1 SDSSLL
7 AHSNGTHSS
16 NVLVKNDLDASSN
29 ITEGNTGSGAEI
41 TRDESSGSTDEES
54 GTFDT
59 GNDELDVKFWLPPE
73 PEDRGNDMEGSVAN
87 IDDDDDEF
95 GDGLKWG
102 KPSSLS
108 SFGDEGSGWFE
119 EEKAKAL
126 HEVKNGKFKALVG
139 QLLTSVGVGAS
150 EIDGNNWVDIVTSL
164 SWEAASFVKP
174 DAVEGKSMDADGH
187 VKIKCIATGSRQQ
200 SQVIKGL
207 VFKKHAAHKHMPTYY
222 KNPRFLLIQGVLG
235 SSSSGLSSFESLK
248 QEKNSQNSI
257 VAMIDNCHPN
267 VVLVEKTVS
276 RDMQESILAKGM
288 TLVFDM
294 KSNRLERVSRCM
306 GSPIV
311 PSDKLNGQTLRQCDS
326 FHFEKFVE
334 EHDALGEGGKRP
346 SRTLMFLEGLPTRLG
361 CTILLKGSHS
371 DELKRVK
378 CVVQCAVVMAYHL
391 ILETSF
397 LNDQM
402 AMFSTFPLNGA
413 VNLLLPYQ
421 PPTINSVDTTAPPK
435 ESSAEKDLSCTIDI
449 PIANGFHE
457 EERLGIGS
465 EPYDPVDTTAPPKE
479 SSAEKDLSCT
489 IDIPIANGF
498 HEEERLGIGS
508 EPYDPVVLSGL
519 SSFTASVE
527 KAIEDKIPLFSTS
540 HQTMPTYFGCNGRD
554 PDGQI
559 QSAIQILNSPK
570 ETGEPRGNPDEDGE
584 PNNEGQPPSDMQK
597 SGANNEDKLQCKDDI
612 STVLESESILVLMSR
627 RNASRWIVCD
637 HRHFS
642 HIKFYKNFDVPL
654 GNFLRDS
661 LLNQTLLCKACGEP
675 SEDHLSYYEHHDKQL
690 RIQVRRLPMDKRLPG
705 EAEGKLWMW
714 SCCGKCKLPN
724 GSSKSTKRVLISAA
738 ARCLSFGKFLELSF
752 SNHSSFYPHSCGH
765 FSHRDFFYFFGL
777 GPMVAMLRYSPVAT
791 YAVSL
796 PLKKMEIGNRING
809 ELLAEHLKI
818 VYEKGNLV
826 FLEVENALKEIRS
839 RFLGSRLNLQGS
851 SKEFSDIEKML
862 KEERYQFE

>member
-1 SDSSLL
+1 FNVNGHQSDSSLL
-7 AHSNGTHSS
+7 NHSNGTHSS
-16 NVLVKNDLDASSN
+16 SILVKNDLDASSN
-29 ITEGNTGSGAEI
+29 ITEGNTGSAAEI
-41 TRDESSGSTDEES
+41 ILDESSGSTEEKS

-59 GNDELDVKFWLPPE
+59 GNDEVDVKFWLPPE
-73 PEDRGNDMEGSVAN
+73 PEDRGYDMEGSVAN

-119 EEKAKAL
+119 EEKEKAL

-222 KNPRFLLIQGVLG
+222 KNPRLLLIQGVLG

-257 VAMIDNCHPN
+257 IAMIENCHPN

-294 KSNRLERVSRCM
+294 KSNRLDRVSRCM

-311 PSDKLNGQTLRQCDS
+311 PFDKLNGQTLRQCDS

-402 AMFSTFPLNGA
+402 AMFSTFPLNGT

-465 EPYDPVDTTAPPKE
+465 EPYDPV
-479 SSAEKDLSCT
+479 
-489 IDIPIANGF
+489 
-498 HEEERLGIGS
+498 
-508 EPYDPVVLSGL
+508 VLSGL
-519 SSFTASVE
+519 SSFSASVE
-527 KAIEDKIPLFSTS
+527 SASAIEDKIPLFSTS
-540 HQTMPTYFGCNGRD
+540 HQTMSTYFGSNGWD
-554 PDGQI
+554 PDGEI
-559 QSAIQILNSPK
+559 QSAIQILNSPR
-570 ETGEPRGNPDEDGE
+570 ETGEPRGNPDGDGE

-597 SGANNEDKLQCKDDI
+597 SSANNEGKLPCKDDI

-627 RNASRWIVCD
+627 RNASRWTVCD

-690 RIQVRRLPMDKRLPG
+690 RIQVRRLPMDRRLPG

-724 GSSKSTKRVLISAA
+724 GSPKSTKRVLISAA

-826 FLEVENALKEIRS
+826 FLEVENALKEISS

-851 SKEFSDIEKML
+851 SKEFSDIEQML
-862 KEERYQFE
+862 KEERYQF